1 VIREV
6 EDETTMIAATSVAVL
21 SGGLSLE
28 REVSL
33 RSGRRVAD
41 ALADRGHRVTRL
53 DVDGELVRT
62 LEHGDFD
69 VAFLALHGSAG
80 EDGTIQALLELIGLP
95 YTGPDALA
103 SSIAWNKPIAQGLFG
118 RAGLAVPE
126 RVTLT
131 QQAFREMGATAAVD
145 RIAAAL
151 GAPIVVKPA
160 TGGSSLGLTIV
171 EDPARLPQAVVGA
184 FSYANAV
191 LLERFVAGTEVAVT
205 VLDGEALPPVEIQ
218 PKEGAYD
225 FAARYT
231 PGATEFHVPARLD
244 ASVLAACAHTATTA
258 YAAVGARHISRADLV
273 VDDVGTPWLLEIDT
287 CPGLTRTSL
296 VPLAAAAAD
305 LAFEDLC
312 ERLLTLALRDA
323 AAGGSGTGAAGGGTD
338 EATS

>member
-1 VIREV
+1 M
-6 EDETTMIAATSVAVL
+6 TTPTSVAVL
-21 SGGLSLE
+21 SGGISLE

-33 RSGRRVAD
+33 RSGARVAD
-41 ALADRGHRVTRL
+41 ALSDRGHHVTRL

-69 VAFLALHGSAG
+69 LAFLALHGSAG
-80 EDGTIQALLELIGLP
+80 EDGTVQSLLELIGLP
-95 YTGPDALA
+95 YTGPDVLA

-118 RAGLAVPE
+118 RAGIAVPE

-145 RIAAAL
+145 RIAVAL
-151 GAPIVVKPA
+151 GSPVVVKPA
-160 TGGSSLGLTIV
+160 TGGSSLGISIV
-171 EDPARLPQAVVGA
+171 DEPTALPQAIVGA
-184 FSYANAV
+184 FSYADAV
-191 LLERFVAGTEVAVT
+191 LLERFVAGTEVAVA

-231 PGATEFHVPARLD
+231 AGATEFHVPARLD
-244 ASVLAACAHTATTA
+244 EEVLAACTTAATTA
-258 YAAVGARHISRADLV
+258 YDAVGARHISRADLV
-273 VDDVGTPWLLEIDT
+273 VDPDGTPWLLEIDT

-305 LAFEDLC
+305 LPFEDLC
-312 ERLLTLALRDA
+312 ERLVALALRDA
-323 AAGGSGTGAAGGGTD
+323 SGGRRPETGT
-338 EATS
+338 